1 MMLPF
6 DTARLRFREMTA
18 ADLDLLSGLLG
29 DAEMMRYYPAPKTRA
44 EAADWIAWNRR
55 NYERDGFGLWVIETM
70 DREFVG
76 DCGLTWQ
83 SVNGVPELEVGYH
96 VRSSLQGRG
105 YATEAAAACLELAR
119 RCGLA
124 ERLVAIIHPE
134 NSASQRVAEKIGLR
148 IAGEDRCHDL
158 PVRTV
163 LTTPLRGVRSA
174 LDRG

>member
-1 MMLPF
+1 MLPF

-18 ADLDLLSGLLG
+18 ADVDLLAGLLG
-29 DAEMMRYYPAPKTRA
+29 DAEVMRYYPASKTRA

-55 NYERDGFGLWVIETM
+55 NYERDGFGLWIIETT

-83 SVNGVPELEVGYH
+83 GVNGVPELEVGYH

-105 YATEAAAACLELAR
+105 YATEAATACLELAR

-148 IAGEDRCHDL
+148 VAGEARDGGPL
-158 PVRTV
+158 VRIV
-163 LTTPLRGVRSA
+163 LATPLDGSRS
-174 LDRG
+174 RPEEG